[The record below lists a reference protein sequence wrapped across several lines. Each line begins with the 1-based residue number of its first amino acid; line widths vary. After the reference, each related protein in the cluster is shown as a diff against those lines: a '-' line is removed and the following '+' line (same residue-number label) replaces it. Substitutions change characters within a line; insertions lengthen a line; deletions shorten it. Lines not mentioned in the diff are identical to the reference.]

1 MGARPRF
8 DFPVFDADNHLYES
22 EDALTRH
29 LPAAHKN
36 LFRFVELGGRK
47 KLVVRDRLTEFI
59 PNPTFEVI
67 ARPGAHMA
75 FFAGNNPEG
84 KTLRELTG
92 DPIRCIPAFRE
103 PAARLELLDRQGI
116 ATCIVYPTL
125 ASLIEQRLIDD
136 P

>member
-1 MGARPRF
+1 MAQRV
-8 DFPVFDADNHLYES
+8 DFPVFDADNHLYET

-29 LPAAHKN
+29 LPATHRN

-59 PNPTFEVI
+59 PNPTFEVV

-75 FFAGNNPEG
+75 FYAGDNPEG

-92 DPIRCIPAFRE
+92 E
-103 PAARLELLDRQGI
+103 PMRVHPGVPRAGRPPRAARRAGHRRH
-116 ATCIVYPTL
+116 A
-125 ASLIEQRLIDD
+125 
-136 P
+136 